1 MSREEANRLSK
12 TIIGA
17 AIEIHRQLGPGLLES
32 AYEACLHYELSKQ
45 GLRVERQVP
54 QPLVYQGIHLDCGYR
69 LDLLVEDLV
78 IVELKT
84 VESLQPIHTA
94 QLLTYLKLKKRWL
107 GLLINFNVPVLKHG
121 INASSTTNLVL
132 HLTAQAAAG
141 DRGELVSGQ
150 SCKDSRAVEKVH
162 QRGKGAIGLGHGRQQ
177 VGPPH
182 PITGHCGYC
191 PLVTSCGDLDWLV
204 VPRDGC

>member
-32 AYEACLHYELSKQ
+32 AYEACLHYELSQQ

-54 QPLVYQGIHLDCGYR
+54 QPIAYKGIRLDCGYR

-107 GLLINFNVPVLKHG
+107 GLIINFNVPVLRNG
-121 INASSTTNLVL
+121 IKRIVN
-132 HLTAQAAAG
+132 
-141 DRGELVSGQ
+141 D
-150 SCKDSRAVEKVH
+150 
-162 QRGKGAIGLGHGRQQ
+162 
-177 VGPPH
+177 
-182 PITGHCGYC
+182 
-191 PLVTSCGDLDWLV
+191 
-204 VPRDGC
+204 